1 MSSSDSKATD
11 KSVPTTTTSDEKP
24 PPPAYHDAA
33 SSSSSDPPPPA
44 YTSARRALDT
54 LSHGDPDET
63 IYVPMVTRTV
73 SRSIHNYNPF
83 SHKQGTVR
91 QSIVTRQM
99 KRSTYLAHYVKDAEG
114 NYVGTGKPAPDMET
128 VFVPAKGSEEDLLKQ
143 AESVALK
150 VQRLRGD
157 GIGEWGK
164 PIQDNVYVASG
175 GGM

>member
-1 MSSSDSKATD
+1 MSSSTPKATE
-11 KSVPTTTTSDEKP
+11 KSASSAKSTSDSNP
-24 PPPAYHDAA
+24 PPPTYHDTA
-33 SSSSSDPPPPA
+33 SSSSDHPPPA
-44 YTSARRALDT
+44 YTSARLALDT
-54 LSHGDPDET
+54 LSQGDPDET
-63 IYVPMVTRTV
+63 ISVPMVTRTV

-91 QSIVTRQM
+91 QTVVTRSM
-99 KRSTYLAHYVKDAEG
+99 KRSTYLAHYVKDADG
-114 NYVGTGKPAPDMET
+114 NFVGTGKPAPDMEM
-128 VFVPAKGSEEDLLKQ
+128 VFVPGKGSDEDLLRQ

-164 PIQDNVYVASG
+164 PVQDNVYIPSG

>member
-1 MSSSDSKATD
+1 MASSDPKATE
-11 KSVPTTTTSDEKP
+11 KSVSSATTTSGEN

-33 SSSSSDPPPPA
+33 SSSSQPPPA
-44 YTSARRALDT
+44 YTAARLALDT
-54 LSHGDPDET
+54 LSQGDPDET
-63 IYVPMVTRTV
+63 ISVPMVTRTV

-91 QSIVTRQM
+91 QTVVTRSM

-114 NYVGTGKPAPDMET
+114 KFVGTGKPAPDMEM
-128 VFVPAKGSEEDLLKQ
+128 VFVPGKGSDEDLLRQ

-164 PIQDNVYVASG
+164 PLQDNVYVPSG